1 MCFRR
6 FFISIKAMRI
16 LPILA
21 ACLVVVSPSA
31 TAQVDM
37 PDLGKT
43 DAHADGVVS
52 SPREL
57 ALDNLLSERE
67 SDKAL
72 EKAIAE
78 ARKNGIS
85 EQAILE
91 ARFIYHVDRQEDA
104 AIAAMLPDFMK
115 QREVFKIEDS
125 EIFSVKEDW
134 LAVIEYVQAIESLG
148 KGDKTAFKTH
158 ITEAFWLSPRQASA
172 FAPHIERMRLEDAMR
187 SVKIDFAT
195 RLIPLAAGD
204 PIGLEQLIKDR
215 KAMLLHFWS
224 PQNRESEASLPDFVI
239 AAKALEDK
247 GIAVV
252 SLLTGDS
259 PEILTAARAA
269 ILPLGARP
277 PGAWLVD
284 SRENPLA
291 RELRVQGLP
300 VVVLVSNEGKILFN
314 GDPTDDAF
322 WESLTKIDPQ
332 IVRPDSREHGE

>member
-1 MCFRR
+1 
-6 FFISIKAMRI
+6 MRL

-21 ACLVVVSPSA
+21 FLVFAAHPVIAETTEPLPEKNEA
-31 TAQVDM
+31 TADS
-37 PDLGKT
+37 G
-43 DAHADGVVS
+43 VS
-52 SPREL
+52 SPREI

-72 EKAIAE
+72 DTAIAD

-91 ARFIYHVDRQEDA
+91 ARFIYHVDRREDD
-104 AIAAMLPDFMK
+104 AIAAMLPEFEK
-115 QREVFKIEDS
+115 QGENFKLEDS

-134 LAVIEYVQAIESLG
+134 LAVLEYVKAIGSLK
-148 KGDKTAFKTH
+148 KGDKAAFKSH

-195 RLIPLAAGD
+195 RLAPLAAGD
-204 PIGLEQLIKDR
+204 PVPFNQLMKDR
-215 KAMLLHFWS
+215 KAMLIHFWS
-224 PQNRESEASLPDFVI
+224 PLNRDCESSMPDFVI
-239 AAKALEDK
+239 AAEALAGK

-252 SLLTGDS
+252 SLLPDDS
-259 PEILTAARAA
+259 PEILTAARRM
-269 ILPLGARP
+269 IHPLGANP

-284 SRENPLA
+284 SRESPLA
-291 RELRVQGLP
+291 RTLRVQVLP
-300 VVVLVSNEGKILFN
+300 AFVLVSSEGKVLFN

-322 WESLTKIDPQ
+322 WDTLTKIDPQ
-332 IVRPDSREHGE
+332 IARPEIHGKGE

>member
-1 MCFRR
+1 
-6 FFISIKAMRI
+6 MRL

-21 ACLVVVSPSA
+21 SLVVA
-31 TAQVDM
+31 THPAIAQIAEAPPLETSKAKD
-37 PDLGKT
+37 
-43 DAHADGVVS
+43 DGGGVS
-52 SPREL
+52 SPREI

-72 EKAIAE
+72 ETAIAD

-91 ARFIYHVDRQEDA
+91 ARFIYHVDRREDD

-115 QREVFKIEDS
+115 QRELFKIEDS

-134 LAVIEYVQAIESLG
+134 LAVLEYVQAIDSLK
-148 KGDKTAFKTH
+148 KGNKNAFKSH

-187 SVKIDFAT
+187 SVKIDFTT
-195 RLIPLAAGD
+195 RLAPLAAGD
-204 PIGLEQLIKDR
+204 PVPLEQLMKDR
-215 KAMLLHFWS
+215 KALLFHFWS
-224 PQNRESEASLPDFVI
+224 PLNRESESSMPDFVI
-239 AAKALEDK
+239 AAKALGEK

-252 SLLTGDS
+252 SLLPDDS
-259 PEILTAARAA
+259 PKNLTAARAM
-269 ILPLGARP
+269 IQPLGANP

-284 SRENPLA
+284 SRESPLA
-291 RELRVQGLP
+291 RDLRVQGLP
-300 VVVLVSNEGKILFN
+300 VFALISNEGKVLFN

-322 WESLTKIDPQ
+322 WDALTKIDPQ
-332 IVRPDSREHGE
+332 IARPEIHEKSE